1 MKKCIAA
8 FLLCWTVA
16 AVAQPACFSPA
27 QAAELVSHFYART
40 AAPDLAP
47 MNAATGE
54 CSRLQYQKALSLR
67 HGAVIG
73 YKVGLTNDT
82 IRRVFRAEAPQWG
95 TLYEGMLLP
104 NGSEVSASFGARP
117 TVEADLLVRVSSAE
131 INAAQTVDEVM
142 KALDQVIPFIELP
155 DMLVTTPLKLDAH
168 SLGAINL
175 AARLGIMGVP
185 VAVSQEPQQ
194 RARLQESL
202 GKMKLVMTDG
212 AGATL
217 GEGVGSDLLG
227 HPLNAALWLV
237 RELNRQGIRV
247 QPGQFLSLGTFPPVQ
262 PPKTGTRFVVDYKG
276 LEGSAP
282 VWVQFR
288 Q

>member
-1 MKKCIAA
+1 MS
-8 FLLCWTVA
+8 
-16 AVAQPACFSPA
+16 QPACFSA
-27 QAAELVSHFYART
+27 EQAAELVSHFYART
-40 AAPDLAP
+40 AAPDLP
-47 MNAATGE
+47 LMDAATGE
-54 CSRLQYQKALSLR
+54 CSRLQYQKALSQR

-73 YKVGLTNDT
+73 YKVGLTNAA
-82 IRRVFRAEAPQWG
+82 IRRAFRADTPQWG

-104 NGSEVSASFGARP
+104 NGSAVSASFGAQP
-117 TVEADLLVRVSSAE
+117 TVEADLLVRVGSAE
-131 INAAQTVDEVM
+131 INTAQTIDDVL

-155 DMLVTTPLKLDAH
+155 DMLVKTPLKLNAH

-175 AARLGIMGVP
+175 AARLGVMGVP
-185 VAVSQEPQQ
+185 VAVPQEPEQ
-194 RARLQESL
+194 RASLQESL
-202 GKMKLVMTDG
+202 VKMKLVMADG
-212 AGATL
+212 AGVTL
-217 GEGVGSDLLG
+217 GESVGSDLLD

-247 QPGQFLSLGTFPPVQ
+247 QPGQFLSLGTFPPVR
-262 PPKTGTRFVVDYKG
+262 PPKAGTRFVVDYKG